1 MSQVFHEVK
10 PLCSWYH
17 SNFGIS
23 TANQLIMLCVQA
35 TMMMLLPELWI
46 FMLWPPML
54 LHLIYQSVDIASTAV
69 DNCCIHLLWI
79 YAASNRCE
87 YTAATAVVFCP
98 LLWISCRIYWLCMDI
113 LLPWLWILCCIH
125 LLWTYCCH
133 CCGPLLDFHCCG
145 SVQSTLPA
153 TDSSVI

>member
-1 MSQVFHEVK
+1 MHMSQVFHEVK

-23 TANQLIMLCVQA
+23 TAMQSIILCVQA
-35 TMMMLLPELWI
+35 TLMMLLPELWI

-79 YAASNRCE
+79 YAASNCCE
-87 YTAATAVVFCP
+87 YTATTAVVHP
-98 LLWISCRIYWLCMDI
+98 KPSLWYVVHCCEYHVASTSYSCT
-113 LLPWLWILCCIH
+113 
-125 LLWTYCCH
+125 WTYCCH
-133 CCGPLLDFHCCG
+133 GCGPVLDFHCCG

>member
-79 YAASNRCE
+79 YAASNCCE
-87 YTAATAVVFCP
+87 YTATTAVVHP
-98 LLWISCRIYWLCMDI
+98 KPSLWYFVFKTFI
-113 LLPWLWILCCIH
+113 LLLFYMH
-125 LLWTYCCH
+125 L
-133 CCGPLLDFHCCG
+133 F
-145 SVQSTLPA
+145 
-153 TDSSVI
+153 DSKIVTQQYHIKYRKV